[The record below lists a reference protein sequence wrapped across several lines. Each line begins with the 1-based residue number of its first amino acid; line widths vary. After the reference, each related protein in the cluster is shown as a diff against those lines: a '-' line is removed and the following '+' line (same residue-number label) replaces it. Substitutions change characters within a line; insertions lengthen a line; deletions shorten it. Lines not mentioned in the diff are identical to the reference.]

1 MNSKELNDYIDEKI
15 LDKKAKDLI
24 NIYIKDI
31 SKYINTHN
39 KKNTI
44 ILRHIRNMII
54 ELNRLVS

>member
-31 SKYINTHN
+31 SKYISTHN